1 MASDGCS
8 SELLEQR
15 VAVGLRHYRPG
26 RGRRRERFLL
36 AEHGELV
43 INHAEVEGEHDEV
56 LDEVKEVGPDR
67 VHRLPELLL
76 VGRVVELLAEH
87 GPSLPFP
94 YSSGTATS
102 RHRHMRELRIQ
113 HEGRPYRVLYA
124 FDPRRAA
131 ILLLGGDKTGNDRWY
146 EEHVP
151 VADNLY
157 DEYLK
162 ELEREGLI

>member
-124 FDPRRAA
+124 FDRDERRFCCWAGTKPET
-131 ILLLGGDKTGNDRWY
+131 IGGTRSTFRSPTSSMTSTSRNWS
-146 EEHVP
+146 
-151 VADNLY
+151 
-157 DEYLK
+157 
-162 ELEREGLI
+162 